1 MKTIFAAALLASA
14 LSGSAALQIDANDRE
29 VTIDE
34 NTTYMVEAITASIDN
49 NTARLE
55 DLNESIAELKESS
68 EDCDELGGTD
78 SDALEFDENS
88 WARNILRHA
97 LWVETSY
104 IPKVKCKQNQGKLVW
119 HETNLD
125 HYTTVIPQLDMLE
138 TLLIP

>member
-55 DLNESIAELKESS
+55 DLNESIAEL
-68 EDCDELGGTD
+68 
-78 SDALEFDENS
+78 
-88 WARNILRHA
+88 
-97 LWVETSY
+97 
-104 IPKVKCKQNQGKLVW
+104 
-119 HETNLD
+119 
-125 HYTTVIPQLDMLE
+125 
-138 TLLIP
+138 